1 MQGTIRCPKCGAD
14 SKYGASFCSIC
25 GNRLAPIS
33 ESGQTNAINN
43 KITYPGKAKNKKS
56 RILKF
61 GLIAVAVI
69 IIGSIILKPN
79 RNDVVTESAN
89 NDEDTETV
97 EVFDPKEAEKKLSSK
112 VTKDYLPGT
121 YKSSDGKYFA
131 IKVTDESVL
140 NITMPKL
147 AKIFNPDLSSF
158 CYIFNSENGWLEEV
172 GEVYVTQDDLI
183 LTSETYS
190 YELSGNTLKLTND
203 ETGETVKYKKIS
215 DDYKPK
221 VLMDKSSITA
231 DDIAGVYKNNLSV
244 DGGNL
249 IRIIQIDKVDD
260 SVVNIYWYYN
270 EDYIVAKTSQMLYM
284 AENVPV
290 TKFVGGKRVYLKG
303 VDDCIVNS
311 IRFTTR
317 TTVNDEGV
325 GFSKMSDNSLGYEK
339 LNITNLKTVFPDMN
353 YDYSSFDD
361 VVTAKYNK
369 IRFAYNKKW
378 YRYCKQYKCEGYAG
392 EYGYNQFDKS
402 ILLTIES
409 PSDDII
415 DLYLNG
421 VKYDSFDASD
431 YKSIDSHT
439 MQYDSKIGA
448 SFSYAPTDY
457 NLDNNVYAEVEPSYI
472 ELFIPQGFSSEL
484 SFAEGKELVFNLND
498 DRINS
503 FTLSQQEDDPNP
515 ENGASRYVGHWVSF
529 RPTADITDNGDGTCD
544 ISVYWSNS
552 ASEGLEWRLKNAVY
566 NSDEDK
572 LSYTDGE
579 CVRVVWSNNG
589 EAERTTTDTGLF
601 GYFKLKSDNELSW
614 YDESSGYSSDIVFE
628 KN

>member
-1 MQGTIRCPKCGAD
+1 MPGSIKCPKCGAD
-14 SKYGASFCSIC
+14 NNSEANFCSIC
-25 GNRLAPIS
+25 GGKLIPS
-33 ESGQTNAINN
+33 ERIDQSNEFNSANAAAGMPR
-43 KITYPGKAKNKKS
+43 KKKS

-61 GLIAVAVI
+61 GLIAAAVI
-69 IIGSIILKPN
+69 IIGSIILKPDPN
-79 RNDVVTESAN
+79 NVMPQSAS

-97 EVFDPKEAEKKLSSK
+97 EAFDHKEAEKKLSSK

-140 NITMPKL
+140 NITMPGL

-158 CYIFNSENGWLEEV
+158 CYVFKSENGWLEEL
-172 GEVYVTQDDLI
+172 GDVYVTQDELI

-190 YELSGNTLKLTND
+190 YELSGTTLKLTND
-203 ETGETVKYKKIS
+203 DSGETVKYKKIS
-215 DDYKPK
+215 DDYKPN
-221 VLMDKSSITA
+221 LFMDKSSITA
-231 DDIAGVYKNNLSV
+231 DNIEGIYLYNLSV
-244 DGGNL
+244 NDGNYN
-249 IRIIQIDKVDD
+249 RILKIDKVSD
-260 SVVNIYWYYN
+260 SIVNIYCYY
-270 EDYIVAKTSQMLYM
+270 YIGNLLGEISQMQYA

-290 TKFVGGKRVYLKG
+290 SEFVGGKRVYLKSEN
-303 VDDCIVNS
+303 DCIVDS
-311 IRFTTR
+311 IIFVTR
-317 TTVNDEGV
+317 TSIEDEGTV
-325 GFSKMSDNSLGYEK
+325 FSKVSDNSLNDE
-339 LNITNLKTVFPDMN
+339 LQSIESLKTIAPDIN

-361 VVTAKYNK
+361 VVTAKYEK
-369 IRFAYNKKW
+369 IKFVYNNKW

-392 EYGYNQFDKS
+392 SDDRYNKFDKP
-402 ILLTIES
+402 ILLTIEN

-448 SFSYAPTDY
+448 SFNYIPTDF
-457 NLDNNVYAEVEPSYI
+457 NSKLNIESSRI

-484 SFAEGKELVFNLND
+484 SFAEGKELTFELND
-498 DRINS
+498 GRNNNYAS
-503 FTLSQQEDDPNP
+503 TQQTDDSIS
-515 ENGASRYVGHWVSF
+515 ENAASRYLGHWVSF
-529 RPTADITDNGDGTCD
+529 RPTADITDNEDGTYD
-544 ISVYWSNS
+544 IYVYWSNS
-552 ASEGLEWRLKNAVY
+552 ASEGLEWNLKNAVY

-579 CVRVVWSNNG
+579 CVRVVWSNTG
-589 EAERTTTDTGLF
+589 EAERTTTDTGLY
-601 GYFKLKSDNELSW
+601 GYFKLKNMNELSW